1 MSATLQEGMFAQYFG
16 GCPVVYVTG
25 RTYKVHD
32 HFIEDIHKLVAQGQ
46 RMQYEESSPHKDT
59 AKYNAKNNRSTYF
72 FSFFSFYRWLF
83 SPPVSTSALAYLILC
98 FCLIGVCR

>member
-46 RMQYEESSPHKDT
+46 RMQHEASSPHKDA
-59 AKYNAKNNRSTYF
+59 AKYNAKNRSTYF
-72 FSFFSFYRWLF
+72 LLFFLLSMLIF
-83 SPPVSTSALAYLILC
+83 TSC
-98 FCLIGVCR
+98 